1 MASGNFSWLATDDRR
16 KALAATP
23 AKSYLFH
30 LMNRTNT
37 MQPVTLPDRA
47 MITVSGQ
54 DAQEFLQALITTD
67 LDLLE
72 DGEAKPGALLTPQ
85 GKILFD
91 FMVTRDSTT
100 INLETGTDQ
109 AEALLKRLTMYK
121 LRAPISLS
129 LTSPVTVSVRFD
141 AAPGAYRDARFS
153 KAGQAAYRAYG
164 AEGETVATE
173 AYDRLRVLNGIAVSG
188 ADYALQ
194 DAFPHDVLMDKNGA
208 LSFKKGCY
216 VGQEVV
222 SRMQHRGTA
231 RRRVAIVTAETAL
244 PETGTPLT
252 VKGRPIGALGSVIGS
267 SGLAIVRI
275 DKAGEAIATG
285 EQILAGDVA
294 VTLTLPAWSGLE
306 FPAQADE
313 ASG

>member
-1 MASGNFSWLATDDRR
+1 
-16 KALAATP
+16 
-23 AKSYLFH
+23 
-30 LMNRTNT
+30 

-91 FMVTRDSTT
+91 FMVSRDGAT
-100 INLETGTDQ
+100 INLETGADQ

-129 LTSPVTVSVRFD
+129 LANPAAVAIRFD
-141 AAPGAYRDARFS
+141 EAPGAYRDARFA
-153 KAGQAAYRAYG
+153 KAGLAVFRTYG
-164 AEGETVATE
+164 GEGETAGTGD
-173 AYDRLRVLNGIAVSG
+173 YDRLRIQSGIAVSG
-188 ADYALQ
+188 SDYALQ

-231 RRRVAIVTAETAL
+231 RRRVVIVAAETAL
-244 PETGTPLT
+244 PETGTALT
-252 VKGRPIGALGSVIGS
+252 VKGRSIGTLGSVIGA

-275 DKAGEAIATG
+275 DKAGEAIASG
-285 EQILAGDVA
+285 EPILAGDTA
-294 VTLTLPAWSGLE
+294 VTLTLPAWTGLD
-306 FPAQADE
+306 FPAE
-313 ASG
+313 AGEESA

>member
-1 MASGNFSWLATDDRR
+1 LSLATDVSR
-16 KALAATP
+16 KALAATL
-23 AKSYLFH
+23 AKSYLFD
-30 LMNRTNT
+30 LMNRTNA
-37 MQPVTLPDRA
+37 MQPATLQDRA
-47 MITVSGQ
+47 VITVSGQ
-54 DAQEFLQALITTD
+54 DAQDFLQALITTD

-72 DGEAKPGALLTPQ
+72 DVEAKPGALLTPQ

-91 FMVTRDSTT
+91 FMVTRDGTT
-100 INLETGTDQ
+100 IRLETGTEQ

-121 LRAPISLS
+121 LRAPISLA
-129 LTSPVTVSVRFD
+129 LTNPADVSIRFD
-141 AAPGAYRDARFS
+141 ATPGAYADARFA
-153 KAGQAAYRAYG
+153 KAGQAVYRVYG
-164 AEGETVATE
+164 PAGDTKGAGD
-173 AYDRLRVLNGIAVSG
+173 YDRLRISNGIAVSG

-231 RRRVAIVTAETAL
+231 RRRVVIVAAETAL

-252 VKGRPIGALGSVIGS
+252 AKGRSIGVLGSVIGG

-275 DKAGEAIATG
+275 DKAGEAIASG
-285 EQILAGDVA
+285 EPILAGNVA
-294 VTLTLPAWSGLE
+294 VTLTLPAWTGLD
-306 FPAQADE
+306 FPAEADE
-313 ASG
+313 ATA

>member
-1 MASGNFSWLATDDRR
+1 
-16 KALAATP
+16 
-23 AKSYLFH
+23 
-30 LMNRTNT
+30 MNRTNA
-37 MQPVTLPDRA
+37 MQPVTLSDRA

-85 GKILFD
+85 GKVLFD
-91 FMVTRDSTT
+91 FMVTRDGTSVR
-100 INLETGTDQ
+100 LETGAEQ

-129 LTSPVTVSVRFD
+129 LTNPVAVTISFD
-141 AAPGAYRDARFS
+141 AVPGAYRDARFA
-153 KAGQAAYRAYG
+153 KAGQAVYRTYG
-164 AEGETVATE
+164 GEGKTAGTDD
-173 AYDRLRVLNGIAVSG
+173 YDRLRILNGIAVSG
-188 ADYALQ
+188 SDYALQ

-231 RRRVAIVTAETAL
+231 RRRVVIVAAETAL

-252 VKGRPIGALGSVIGS
+252 AKGRSIGVLGSVIGS

-275 DKAGEAIATG
+275 DKAGEAIASG
-285 EQILAGDVA
+285 EPILAGDSP

-306 FPAQADE
+306 FPAEADE
-313 ASG
+313 ASA

>member
-1 MASGNFSWLATDDRR
+1 
-16 KALAATP
+16 
-23 AKSYLFH
+23 
-30 LMNRTNT
+30 
-37 MQPVTLPDRA
+37 MQPAALQDRA

-91 FMVTRDSTT
+91 FIVTRDGTS
-100 INLETGTDQ
+100 IRLETGTDQ
-109 AEALLKRLTMYK
+109 GESLLKRLTMYK
-121 LRAPISLS
+121 LRAPISLA
-129 LTSPVTVSVRFD
+129 LTNPARVTVRFE
-141 AAPGAYRDARFS
+141 AAPGAYRDARFA
-153 KAGQAAYRAYG
+153 KAGQTVYRAYDT
-164 AEGETVATE
+164 EGETAGTDD
-173 AYDRLRVLNGIAVSG
+173 YDRLRILNGIAVSG

-231 RRRVAIVTAETAL
+231 RRRVVIVAAGTAL

-252 VKGRPIGALGSVIGS
+252 AKGRSIGVLGSVIGS

-275 DKAGEAIATG
+275 DKAGDAIASG
-285 EQILAGDVA
+285 EQILAGDIA
-294 VTLTLPAWSGLE
+294 VTLTLPAWTGLD
-306 FPAQADE
+306 FPVE
-313 ASG
+313 AGEESA